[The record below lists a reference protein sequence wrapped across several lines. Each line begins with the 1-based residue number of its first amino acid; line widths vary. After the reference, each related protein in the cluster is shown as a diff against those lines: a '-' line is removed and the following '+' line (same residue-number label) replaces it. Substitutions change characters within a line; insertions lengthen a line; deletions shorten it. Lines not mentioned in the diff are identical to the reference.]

1 MVQILYSLHTDGREF
16 VQRRLTTDRY
26 DRVCEI
32 IDHYPWARE
41 AALFEEQGKSG
52 GFEFLL
58 GERNG
63 LHAYYRFI
71 PIEECQGLLM
81 LNVVARQGLFKWLG
95 RRSLT
100 RDFHLVTADTAKHHV
115 QELFEHSIDG
125 IFDKHRSARQ

>member
-1 MVQILYSLHTDGREF
+1 MVRILYSLHTENREF
-16 VQRRLTTDRY
+16 VHRRITTDRF
-26 DRVCEI
+26 DKACDI
-32 IDHYPWARE
+32 IDQYPWARE
-41 AALFEEQGKSG
+41 IALFDEQGVGG

-58 GERNG
+58 GERQG
-63 LHAYYRFI
+63 LHAHYQFV
-71 PIEECQGLLM
+71 PIEQRQGLLM

-125 IFDKHRSARQ
+125 IFDKHWPFKS